1 MMWKNAERRG
11 YCPVKNFIRITASP
25 EETEAVGYETAELAR
40 EVGFIALYG
49 DLGAGKTAFVRG
61 VAKRIAPGAPVSSP
75 TYSIV
80 NEYSPAGERRP
91 TLFHFDMYRITDE
104 DSLYSIDF
112 DAYFE
117 RGALMVTEWSENIG
131 FALPERYIKAEIEKL
146 GENERKITVSLVETN
161 G

>member
-1 MMWKNAERRG
+1 
-11 YCPVKNFIRITASP
+11 
-25 EETEAVGYETAELAR
+25 
-40 EVGFIALYG
+40 
-49 DLGAGKTAFVRG
+49 
-61 VAKRIAPGAPVSSP
+61 
-75 TYSIV
+75 
-80 NEYSPAGERRP
+80 
-91 TLFHFDMYRITDE
+91 MYRITDE

>member
-1 MMWKNAERRG
+1 ME
-11 YCPVKNFIRITASP
+11 NFIRITASP
-25 EETEAVGYETAELAR
+25 AETEAVGAEVAELA
-40 EVGFIALYG
+40 ENIGFIALYG

-61 VAKRIAPGAPVSSP
+61 VAKKAAPGAMVSSP

-80 NEYSPAGERRP
+80 NEYSPAGEKKP
-91 TLFHFDMYRITDE
+91 TLFHFDLYRITDE

-112 DAYFE
+112 DSYFE

-146 GENERKITVSLVETN
+146 GENERKITVSLVEAN

>member
-1 MMWKNAERRG
+1 MEK
-11 YCPVKNFIRITASP
+11 FSRITVTP
-25 EETEAVGYETAELAR
+25 EETERVGYEVAELAR

-61 VAKRIAPGAPVSSP
+61 VAKNLAPGAAVSSP

-80 NEYSPAGERRP
+80 NEYSPTGSKKP

-117 RGALMVTEWSENIG
+117 RGALMVTEWSENIC